1 MTEEK
6 SSRHHVGTSTAGE
19 RIKHAHRKSGK
30 HRGPLKV
37 FARKLLIEGDKDA
50 TDWFAAKAGSL
61 NLSRM
66 KEKIKRITEEKLA
79 TKNAKSK
86 KK

>member
-6 SSRHHVGTSTAGE
+6 SSKHNVGTSTAGE
-19 RIKHAHRKSGK
+19 RVKHAHRKLGK
-30 HRGPLKV
+30 HRGPLKA
-37 FARKLLIEGDKDA
+37 FARKLMIEGDKDA
-50 TDWFAAKAGSL
+50 TDWFAAKAGGL
-61 NLSRM
+61 NLNRS
-66 KEKIKRITEEKLA
+66 KEKMKRINEEKLA